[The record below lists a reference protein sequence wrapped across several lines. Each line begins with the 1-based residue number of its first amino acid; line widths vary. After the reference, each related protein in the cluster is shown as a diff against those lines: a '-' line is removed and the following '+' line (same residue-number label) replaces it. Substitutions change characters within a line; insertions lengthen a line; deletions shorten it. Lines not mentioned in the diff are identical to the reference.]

1 MISDWY
7 FPKVGGIEYC
17 MHSLAKTLIKE
28 GHKVHIITRS
38 YPGVPQYSIRDRVT
52 IIRVKSSPLPGQQR
66 FLAPEAYKE
75 LYALLKSGNYDL
87 IHSHGLDSPLSMAAL
102 IASRKLGIPS
112 VVTNHSLVGHTPLS
126 SFLYLAGKL
135 LVKNADA
142 VIAVSSAVEK
152 DSKLMTKKPVYRIF
166 NGIDCE
172 ENDFKTLLP
181 VDREGKLIIASVARM
196 TKKKGVQHLVRLAPS
211 LLERNENLIFIMIG
225 NGPLTKKL
233 EKKVKKSGLSGNFYF
248 TGEIPRRAVLDYLE
262 QADIFAHPSSDEGFG
277 ISILE
282 AISKRVPVVAMNHSG
297 VSDIIE
303 HGVNGYLADNL
314 MDFSSC
320 LQALIENPA
329 LRTEF
334 SQKAAEGLPDYDWD
348 RIYEQTC
355 GVYKSV
361 INGKYQNN
369 SSEQESSSESE
380 YKKVIK
386 TSDQREIIREK

>member
-17 MHSLAKTLIKE
+17 MHSLAKTLIQE

-38 YPGVPQYSIRDRVT
+38 YPDIPQYSIRDRIT
-52 IIRVKSSPLPGQQR
+52 IIRVKKSPLPGQQR
-66 FLAPEAYKE
+66 FLMPGAYKE
-75 LYALLKSGNYDL
+75 LYDLLKSGNYDL

-102 IASRKLGIPS
+102 IASKKLGIPS
-112 VVTNHSLVGHTPLS
+112 VVTNHSLVGHTLLS
-126 SFLYLAGKL
+126 PFLYLAGKL

-166 NGIDCE
+166 NGIDCK

-181 VDREGKLIIASVARM
+181 VDREGKLVIASVARM

-211 LLERNENLIFIMIG
+211 LLEKNENLIFIMIG

-233 EKKVKKSGLSGNFYF
+233 EKKVKKFGLSGNFYF

-303 HGVNGYLADNL
+303 YGVNGYLADNL
-314 MDFSSC
+314 IEFSTC
-320 LQALIENPA
+320 LQTLIENPA
-329 LRTEF
+329 LRAEF
-334 SQKAAEGLPDYDWD
+334 SQKAAEGLPDYNWN

-355 GVYKSV
+355 RIYTGVT
-361 INGKYQNN
+361 NGKYQNN
-369 SSEQESSSESE
+369 NAS
-380 YKKVIK
+380 
-386 TSDQREIIREK
+386 

>member
-1 MISDWY
+1 
-7 FPKVGGIEYC
+7 

-28 GHKVHIITRS
+28 SHKVHIITRS
-38 YPGVPQYSIRDRVT
+38 YPGVPQYNIRDRIT

-66 FLAPEAYKE
+66 FLAPGAYKE

-126 SFLYLAGKL
+126 PFLYLAGKL

-152 DSKLMTKKPVYRIF
+152 DSKLMTKKPVYRIL

-181 VDREGKLIIASVARM
+181 VDREGKLVIASVARM

-314 MDFSSC
+314 VDFSSC
-320 LQALIENPA
+320 LQVLIENPA

-334 SQKAAEGLPDYDWD
+334 SQKAAEGLPDYDWN

-355 GVYKSV
+355 EVYTSV

-369 SSEQESSSESE
+369 SSEQESSSENE